1 MERFRTELNGYSK
14 EEVNKFVNTVIREIE
29 SNLERIKNQENDIA
43 SLKAELL
50 RYHELENRI
59 NSAFEQAKTTN
70 DEMRKIAEKEADMI
84 ISEARHNAS
93 RIVND
98 ALLRAEKTELK
109 KDTLERNM
117 RIYKKK
123 LRSIVEQQMG
133 LVDEIEILEL

>member
-1 MERFRTELNGYSK
+1 MERFRTELSGYSK

-123 LRSIVEQQMG
+123 LRAIVEQQMD

>member
-123 LRSIVEQQMG
+123 LRSIVEQQMD

>member
-123 LRSIVEQQMG
+123 LRAIVEQQMD

>member
-1 MERFRTELNGYSK
+1 MERFATELNGYSK

-29 SNLERIKNQENDIA
+29 SNLERIKKQENDLS

-50 RYHELENRI
+50 RYRELENRI

-70 DEMRKIAEKEADMI
+70 EEMRKIAEREADMI

-98 ALLRAEKTELK
+98 ALIRAEKVELK

-123 LRSIVEQQMG
+123 LRSIVEQQMD

>member
-98 ALLRAEKTELK
+98 ALLKSQKLIDDRERLNQTLK
-109 KDTLERNM
+109 AYKRKVKSALMEQLE
-117 RIYKKK
+117 I
-123 LRSIVEQQMG
+123 
-133 LVDEIEILEL
+133 IEDIEVL

>member
-1 MERFRTELNGYSK
+1 MERFQTELSGYSK

-29 SNLERIKNQENDIA
+29 SNLERIKKQENDIE

-59 NSAFEQAKTTN
+59 NNAFEQAKTTN

-84 ISEARHNAS
+84 VSEARHNAS

-98 ALLRAEKTELK
+98 ALIRAEKTELK
-109 KDTLERNM
+109 RDTLERNM

-123 LRSIVEQQMG
+123 LRSIVEQQMD

>member
-1 MERFRTELNGYSK
+1 MERFRTELSGYSK

-29 SNLERIKNQENDIA
+29 SNLERIKTQENDIA

-123 LRSIVEQQMG
+123 LRAIVEQQMD

>member
-1 MERFRTELNGYSK
+1 MERFRTELSGYSK
-14 EEVNKFVNTVIREIE
+14 EEVNKFVNTIIREIE

-123 LRSIVEQQMG
+123 LRAIVEQQMD

>member
-43 SLKAELL
+43 SLKTELL

-123 LRSIVEQQMG
+123 LRSIVEQQMD

>member
-1 MERFRTELNGYSK
+1 MERFRTELSGYSK

-70 DEMRKIAEKEADMI
+70 DEMRP
-84 ISEARHNAS
+84 
-93 RIVND
+93 
-98 ALLRAEKTELK
+98 
-109 KDTLERNM
+109 
-117 RIYKKK
+117 
-123 LRSIVEQQMG
+123 
-133 LVDEIEILEL
+133 

>member
-70 DEMRKIAEKEADMI
+70 DEMRKIAEKVADMI

-123 LRSIVEQQMG
+123 LRSIVEQQMD

>member
-1 MERFRTELNGYSK
+1 MERFQTELSGYSK

-29 SNLERIKNQENDIA
+29 SNLERIKKQENDIE

-59 NSAFEQAKTTN
+59 NNAFEQAKTTN

-98 ALLRAEKTELK
+98 ALIRAEKTELK
-109 KDTLERNM
+109 RDTLERNM

-123 LRSIVEQQMG
+123 LRSIVEQQMD